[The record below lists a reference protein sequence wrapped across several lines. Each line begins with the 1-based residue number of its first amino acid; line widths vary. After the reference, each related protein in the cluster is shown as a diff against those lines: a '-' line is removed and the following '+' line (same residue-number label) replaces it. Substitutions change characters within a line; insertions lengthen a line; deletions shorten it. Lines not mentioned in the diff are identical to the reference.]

1 MIIVDTREKPRAI
14 VRILAEFDRQGIAYV
29 RRALNFA
36 DYADPERLPG
46 IVIDR
51 KQNLLEVASNVVQG
65 RKRFV
70 REIERCNRAG
80 CHLIV
85 LVEHGNTI
93 RQLSDVIGWK
103 NPRLKESPY
112 AVSGERLYKIMAAMA
127 NYYGIE
133 WRFCNKQSTGREII
147 KLLGCDQDGPEHG
160 NRRSESQSLL
170 P

>member
-1 MIIVDTREKPRAI
+1 MVIVDTREKPRAI
-14 VRILAEFDRQGIAYV
+14 VRILAEFDRNGVEYV

-36 DYADPERLPG
+36 DYWNPDRPEV
-46 IVIDR
+46 IIDR

-80 CHLIV
+80 CHMIV

-93 RQLSDVIGWK
+93 KKLSDVINWK
-103 NPRLKESPY
+103 NPRLSESPY
-112 AVSGERLYKIMAAMA
+112 AVSGDRLFRIMKAME

-147 KLLGCDQDGPEHG
+147 KLLGCDQDGSKYAD
-160 NRRSESQSLL
+160 RRREGQSLL
-170 P
+170 